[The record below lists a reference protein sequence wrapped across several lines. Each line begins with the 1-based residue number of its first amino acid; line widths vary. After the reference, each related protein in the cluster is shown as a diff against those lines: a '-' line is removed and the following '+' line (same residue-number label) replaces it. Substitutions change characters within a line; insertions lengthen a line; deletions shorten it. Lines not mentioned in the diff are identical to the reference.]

1 MHSIASLLLACCSL
15 LATSTLHAQLIDSF
29 DDADFTANPAW
40 VGATENFV
48 VSAEGVLLLND
59 VAPIL
64 TQSALTTALNLSN
77 LNDIEWRFKVSQNFA
92 GSDNNHSRIYLASS
106 NNTLNYTGN
115 ATANTQGYYLKL
127 GEAGSADV
135 IKLYLDN
142 GSTTALLASGT
153 SLIASAF
160 DLALK
165 VTRDESG
172 LWSVYA
178 DPAGGTN
185 YTLECIVTDNN
196 YTTANFFGLVC
207 TYTSS
212 NTDAFAFDDIYVGS
226 VLFDTAPPTIL
237 QAVASNAT
245 TLQVTFNE
253 PLDPLSLVSNT
264 QFSITGGINPIN
276 AVIDSENPALVVLT
290 FASAFAA
297 NTTLTLS
304 ATGLADTSGNE
315 QSNATSD
322 FVWSVATPVA
332 YRDVVFNEVLA
343 DPTPVVGMPE
353 TEFIEL
359 YNRTDAAINL
369 NGWVLTNTT
378 TDKVLTPY
386 LLPANEY
393 VVLCNSTDAGNFS
406 NALGIASFTALTNG
420 GDSLTLKDSNGNIVD
435 ILEYSINW
443 FDTSIKSEGGW
454 SLEQIN
460 PDYPCGNNTG
470 NWQESIAAAG
480 GTPGLVNSVLD
491 TSPDTTAPTIVQVF
505 APNAST
511 IAIVFSEVIDTTS
524 WSMSNVPMT
533 PFNQILTTY
542 WSADGLTLFCIA
554 QSALEN
560 QTEYSFGINPIF
572 DCFGNQLTPAPISIL
587 LGSSPGI
594 GDLRINEIYA
604 DPDDSSSLPNAEW
617 MEVRNTTDSFIQIEG
632 TMLNGQAL
640 SGAPL
645 APQGFLIVTDESAT
659 TAFLGYTGRVVYL
672 SSFPALTNSGMELS
686 ITNADGDQLDQVT
699 YDITWYNDAT
709 KDDGGWSL
717 ELINATLPCSGPDNW
732 SASISAAQGTPGASN
747 SVASSAPDTQAPFI
761 ESITPID
768 AFHFTVTFS
777 EIMEESSWSG
787 ISLDLLP
794 FNSILSAQW
803 NGAINALECET
814 QFALNNEV
822 EYSFIL
828 LGLTDCSGNALAET
842 PYTFVLGVVP
852 SAGSLLITEI
862 MCDPSPSQG
871 LPDAE
876 YIELLNV
883 SDQQLNL
890 YGLTIN
896 GGFVDGSYILGPNE
910 TLLVTDIENEL
921 AFLFYEVPKLY
932 VSSFD
937 DLTNSGA
944 KIEILD
950 IAENVIHEVS
960 YRLDW
965 YNDPDKDDGGW
976 SLEMINPNDP
986 CSNQDNW
993 RASMASNGGTPG
1005 TTNSVNDT
1013 EPDTTAPQLFMVYV
1027 PSDSQFILDFDEPI
1041 DASSLATSTITVNGG
1056 SPQNIDA
1063 SIVSNDI
1070 TMIQINTS
1078 QMEPGMIYTFEL
1090 NGITDCWGNETNT
1103 IIGQYAAAQEAAPGD
1118 LIINEILYDP
1128 YEDGSKFIEIYNRS
1142 NKNIGLRN
1150 WQLND
1155 LSGGDVSSPNTI
1167 TTQGVLLFPG
1177 AYLVLTERAS
1187 GITRYY
1193 SAARSTRLFEIDDLP
1208 DYTSEDMVLLLMP
1221 DSTISDQVA
1230 YNSDYHYPLLDDT
1243 KGISLERVDAERPS
1257 NDPTNWHSA
1266 ASSVQF
1272 ATPGYLNSQ
1281 ASAYEATELTFGV
1294 NPETFSPD
1302 NDGYNDQV
1310 DFSYQFESEGYT
1322 GSISIYD
1329 TEGRLIRSLMQ
1340 NSLLGRTGSISW
1352 DGVNDDRQKAAIGI
1366 YIVYFEAFN
1375 TSGVTKTH
1383 KTTCVLAHPLN

>member
-1 MHSIASLLLACCSL
+1 MHTVASILLACYSL
-15 LATSTLHAQLIDSF
+15 LAPSTLCAQLIDSF
-29 DDADFTANPAW
+29 DDGDFTSNPVW
-40 VGATENFV
+40 SGATENFIIG
-48 VSAEGVLLLND
+48 AEGNLQLND
-59 VAPIL
+59 LAPVL
-64 TQSALTTALNLSN
+64 TQSTLTTPLNLTT
-77 LNDIEWRFKVSQNFA
+77 LDEVEWRFQVAQNFA

-106 NNTLNYTGN
+106 SNALNYSIN
-115 ATANTQGYYLKL
+115 NTANTQGYYLKL

-142 GSTTALLASGT
+142 GSTTSLLASGT

-160 DLALK
+160 DLSIK
-165 VTRDESG
+165 VTRAADGE
-172 LWSVYA
+172 WNVYA
-178 DPAGGTN
+178 DPSGGAN
-185 YTLECIVTDNN
+185 YALECTATDNT
-196 YTTANFFGLVC
+196 YTTANFFGLIC

-212 NTDAFAFDDIYVGS
+212 NADGFAFDDIYVGN
-226 VLFDTAPPTIL
+226 VIVDTTPPSIL
-237 QAVASNAT
+237 QAIASDAT
-245 TLQVTFNE
+245 TVQVTFSE
-253 PLDPLSLVSNT
+253 PLDPSSLVSTN
-264 QFSITGGINPIN
+264 QFSISGGITPID
-276 AVIDSENPALVVLT
+276 ATIDTENPALVVLT
-290 FASAFAA
+290 FASALVA
-297 NTTLTLS
+297 NTTLTLT
-304 ATGLADTSGNE
+304 ATGLADTSGNT
-315 QSNATSD
+315 QPSANAD

-393 VVLCNSTDAGNFS
+393 VILCNSTDAGNFS
-406 NALGIASFTALTNG
+406 NALGITSFTALTNG

-443 FDTSIKSEGGW
+443 YETSIKSEGGW
-454 SLEQIN
+454 SLEQVN

-491 TSPDTTAPTIVQVF
+491 TSPDTTPPSVVQVY

-511 IAIVFSEVIDTTS
+511 IAIAFSEVVDTTN
-524 WSMSNVPMT
+524 WSMSNVAMT

-542 WSADGLTLFCIA
+542 WSADGLTLFCLT
-554 QSALEN
+554 QSALED
-560 QTEYSFGINPIF
+560 QTEYSFGINPIV
-572 DCFGNQLTPAPISIL
+572 DCFGNQMPDLPITIL
-587 LGSSPGI
+587 LGSAAELGN
-594 GDLRINEIYA
+594 LRINEIYA
-604 DPDDSSSLPNAEW
+604 DPDATSSLPNAEW
-617 MEVRNTTDSFIQIEG
+617 IEIRNTTAAFIQIEG
-632 TMLNGQAL
+632 TQLNGQAL
-640 SGAPL
+640 TGAPL
-645 APQGFLIVTDESAT
+645 EPQGFLIVTDESSND
-659 TAFLGYTGRVVYL
+659 AFIGYAGRVIFL
-672 SSFPALTNSGMELS
+672 TSFPALTNSGMELS
-686 ITNADGDQLDQVT
+686 ITNVDGDVLDQVN
-699 YDITWYNDAT
+699 YDISWYNDAT

-717 ELINATLPCSGPDNW
+717 ELINATLPCSGSDNW
-732 SASISAAQGTPGASN
+732 TASISATQGTPGASN

-768 AFHFTVTFS
+768 AFHFAVTFS
-777 EIMEESSWSG
+777 ETMQASSWNG
-787 ISLDLLP
+787 IALDLIP

-803 NGAINALECET
+803 NDAVNALECET

-828 LGLTDCSGNALAET
+828 LGLTDCSGNPLAET

-852 SAGSLLITEI
+852 SAGSLIITEI

-883 SDQQLNL
+883 SGQQLNL

-910 TLLVTDIENEL
+910 SILVTDIENEL
-921 AFLFYEVPKLY
+921 AFLFYEIPKLY
-932 VSSFD
+932 VTSFD

-944 KIEILD
+944 TIEILD
-950 IAENVIHEVS
+950 IAEDVIHAVD

-976 SLEMINPNDP
+976 SLEMVNPNDP

-993 RASMASNGGTPG
+993 RASIANNGGTPG

-1013 EPDTTAPQLFMVYV
+1013 TPDTKAPQLFMVYV
-1027 PSDSQFILDFDEPI
+1027 PSDSQVILDFDEPI
-1041 DASSLATSTITVNGG
+1041 DVNSLADATIVVNGG
-1056 SPQNIDA
+1056 SPQPIDA
-1063 SIVSNDI
+1063 SVLSNDI
-1070 TMIQINTS
+1070 TMVQINTS
-1078 QMEPGMIYTFEL
+1078 QMELGIIYTFEL
-1090 NGITDCWGNETNT
+1090 IGLRDCWGNETST
-1103 IIGQYAAAQEAAPGD
+1103 IVGQYAAAEEAAPGD

-1128 YEDGSKFIEIYNRS
+1128 YEDGSKFIELYNRS

-1155 LSGGDVSSPNTI
+1155 LSGGDVSSPNII

-1187 GITRYY
+1187 GITSYY
-1193 SAARSTRLFEIDDLP
+1193 SAARSARIFEIDDLP

-1243 KGISLERVDAERPS
+1243 KGVSLERVDAERPS

-1266 ASSVQF
+1266 ASSAQF

-1329 TEGRLIRSLMQ
+1329 TEGRLIRRLMQ
-1340 NSLLGRTGSISW
+1340 NSLLGRTGTISW
-1352 DGVNDDRQKAAIGI
+1352 DGINDDRQKASIGI

-1375 TSGVTKTH
+1375 TSGTTKTH